1 MLSAKFSPAS
11 SPAGKPVLVFLH
23 GLLGSGDDWQGVTEQ
38 LYQFDCLVIDLPG
51 HGRSADIS
59 TTDFSHCCRLIAD
72 TVTQSLADSD
82 QAIVMIGYS
91 LGARL
96 AMYGLS
102 YGLFDQLKVA
112 GYLIEAGNFG
122 LKNQAER
129 ELRLQ
134 NDQQWADCFTQQN
147 IDTVLQNWYQQPV
160 FSSLSPEQRAK
171 LVDKRRHNC
180 GERVA
185 EMLLATTLAK
195 QPYLLD
201 LLLDKQQHIHC
212 ICGEKDKKFTELAEK
227 SGLSYSCIDSAGH
240 NVHQEQPIRFAQL
253 IQQQTDMLCPSDL

>member
-1 MLSAKFSPAS
+1 MLSASYLQAS
-11 SPAGKPVLVFLH
+11 VPCGKPLLVFLH
-23 GLLGSGDDWQGVTEQ
+23 GLLGSGEEWQCVTDQ
-38 LYQFDCLVIDLPG
+38 LNEFDSLLIDLPG
-51 HGRSADIS
+51 HGASAGIS
-59 TTDFSHCCRLIAD
+59 AGNFDHCCHLIAE
-72 TVTQSLADSD
+72 TVKQNRQDDS
-82 QAIVMIGYS
+82 QPIAMIGYS

-102 YGLFDQLKVA
+102 FGLFEQLNVVS
-112 GYLIEAGNFG
+112 YLIEGGNFG
-122 LKNQAER
+122 LRNQEER

-134 NDQQWADCFTQQN
+134 NDQHWADCFTQQK

-160 FSSLSPEQRAK
+160 FSSLSPAQRAM
-171 LVDKRRHNC
+171 LVEKRSHNR

-185 EMLLATTLAK
+185 DMLLATTLAK
-195 QPYLLD
+195 QPWLLD
-201 LLLDKQQHIHC
+201 LLLDKQQYIHY
-212 ICGEKDKKFTELAEK
+212 ICGEKDKKFTELAER